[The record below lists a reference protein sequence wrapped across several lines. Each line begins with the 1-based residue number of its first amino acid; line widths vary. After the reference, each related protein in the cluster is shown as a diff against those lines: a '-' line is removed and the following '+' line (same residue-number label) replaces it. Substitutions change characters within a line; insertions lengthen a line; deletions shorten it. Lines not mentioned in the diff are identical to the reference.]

1 MLDELAK
8 TQKLREQEGKASAQF
23 EARFDEILDALRRM
37 EKRLHSTSRNQTE
50 RILNSIQDLDKLL
63 NSCQIPDQFQAL
75 RKQLQKLRKHFEELE
90 ATRRPSDDEFYF
102 VPAGSHHNADGN
114 NPTAAVGQHSTK
126 GDTKSH
132 KKKLAGYVPVYGNGI
147 EVPQVKIKT
156 KIRPRSRSKY
166 DLTVT
171 SKPEALAIRHS
182 QSVLKTL
189 KILY

>member
-63 NSCQIPDQFQAL
+63 NSCRIPDQFQAV

-102 VPAGSHHNADGN
+102 VPSGSYHNADSN
-114 NPTAAVGQHSTK
+114 NPTAGQHPTK
-126 GDTKSH
+126 GDTKSR
-132 KKKLAGYVPVYGNGI
+132 KKKFAGFVPVYGHGV
-147 EVPQVKIKT
+147 EVPQVQIKT
-156 KIRPRSRSKY
+156 KIRPRSRSKF

-171 SKPEALAIRHS
+171 SKPEALAINHS
-182 QSVLKTL
+182 QNVLKTL